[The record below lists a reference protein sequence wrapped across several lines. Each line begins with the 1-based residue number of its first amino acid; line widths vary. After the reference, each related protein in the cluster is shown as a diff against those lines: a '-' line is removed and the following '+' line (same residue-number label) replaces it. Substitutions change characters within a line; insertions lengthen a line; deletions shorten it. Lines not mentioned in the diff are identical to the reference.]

1 MMNQIE
7 VKHDEINTF
16 YKAQKITLYV
26 LLGLTYSAFKG
37 TQLGRIQAIT
47 NFNYTLHEL
56 LFVSMTLAFYLGPV
70 IFLVYLFLFT
80 VYVKRRGK
88 RRFNIK
94 SIVKVFTI
102 IASII
107 GILIV
112 MNHQSKEVST
122 AGIFILEQKVLVDGK
137 YYLVIDD
144 RHIKVSRNEFQL
156 AEVNKEY
163 LVSFVWNSRS
173 PQNGLLET
181 IEPVK

>member
-1 MMNQIE
+1 MMNQNE
-7 VKHDEINTF
+7 DDHNKLQKL
-16 YKAQKITLYV
+16 YKAQKVALYV
-26 LLGLTYSAFKG
+26 LLGLIYSGFLG

-47 NFNYTLHEL
+47 DFNYTLHEL
-56 LFVSMTLAFYLGPV
+56 LFVPMTLAFYLGPV

-80 VYVKRRGK
+80 MYVKRRGK
-88 RRFNIK
+88 RRFKIK

-102 IASII
+102 TASII
-107 GILIV
+107 GILIM

-122 AGIFILEQKVLVDGK
+122 AGIFVLEQKLLVDGK

-144 RHIKVSRNEFQL
+144 RHIKVSRNEYQL

-163 LVSFVWNSRS
+163 LISFLWNSRS
-173 PQNGLLET
+173 PQNGLLES